1 MGNSNE
7 INVCIYLIGDLLNEI
22 MILANGGKSSVS
34 RVLFLYVK
42 TTLGK
47 VFLQSLIS
55 FKIGW
60 LLLF

>member
-22 MILANGGKSSVS
+22 MILANWGKIVCNLCSLS
-34 RVLFLYVK
+34 LCEDNPWQD
-42 TTLGK
+42 
-47 VFLQSLIS
+47 FLQSLIS